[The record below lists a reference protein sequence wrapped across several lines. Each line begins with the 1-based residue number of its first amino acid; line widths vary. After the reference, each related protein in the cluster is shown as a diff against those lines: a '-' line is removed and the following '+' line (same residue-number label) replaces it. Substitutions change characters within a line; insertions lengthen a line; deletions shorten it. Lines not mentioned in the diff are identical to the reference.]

1 MAAQEFH
8 IVLLSK
14 EPDRAYTA
22 LMLAMGVQA
31 MGGKASIYCTSGGLE
46 VVRKGGAEQMNLP
59 GFPPLGQMLKDAQD
73 AGVYVSAC
81 APSPEVLKMMGI
93 TRETTVDGVVLE
105 DVIGFLNRAMPAA
118 KGGGVVTFV

>member
-1 MAAQEFH
+1 MGSQEFH

-14 EPDRAYTA
+14 EPERAYTA
-22 LMLAMGVQA
+22 LTLAMGVQA
-31 MGGKASIYCTSGGLE
+31 MGGKASIYCTSSGLE

-59 GFPPLGQMLKDAQD
+59 GFPPLAKMLADAQN

-81 APSPEVLKMMGI
+81 APSPEVLQMMGI
-93 TRETTVDGVVLE
+93 TKETTVPGVVLE

-118 KGGGVVTFV
+118 KGGGVVAFL